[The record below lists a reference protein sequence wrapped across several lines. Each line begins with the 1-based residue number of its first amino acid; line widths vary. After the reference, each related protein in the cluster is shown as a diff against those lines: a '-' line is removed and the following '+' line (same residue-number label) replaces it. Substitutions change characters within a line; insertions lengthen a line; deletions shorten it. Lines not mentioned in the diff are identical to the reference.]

1 VTRQKGG
8 ARASGQEVD
17 SDARSSLSASFAWP
31 TSCPLRWSR
40 YSLMLLVKR
49 VGKRSERVTA
59 VFIGAEPTP
68 RPLAPRGVVLRTKG
82 RAAIPSRPSFNRP
95 QERFALIGLPC
106 GQTGTSTR
114 RAPAFSASLLA
125 VRCFPHWRTLVHG
138 FPRLLS
144 HNTAVPAA
152 PAHKGRSC
160 ERTRPDI
167 RGADYLRSSAR
178 FLSVSHAFAAAS
190 RLPAAAAS
198 FTRS

>member
-1 VTRQKGG
+1 VTRRKGG
-8 ARASGQEVD
+8 ARASGQEVGPD
-17 SDARSSLSASFAWP
+17 GRSSLSARFAWP

-49 VGKRSERVTA
+49 VGKGSERVTA
-59 VFIGAEPTP
+59 VIIGAEPTS
-68 RPLAPRGVVLRTKG
+68 RPLAPQGRLCYAQKG
-82 RAAIPSRPSFNRP
+82 GRQIPSRPSFRRP
-95 QERFALIGLPC
+95 QKKQERFALVGLPC

-114 RAPAFSASLLA
+114 RAPAFSARLSA

-160 ERTRPDI
+160 ERTRPAVAGSAPPA
-167 RGADYLRSSAR
+167 RSTGRHPKESSACGT
-178 FLSVSHAFAAAS
+178 
-190 RLPAAAAS
+190 RLYRE
-198 FTRS
+198 T

>member
-1 VTRQKGG
+1 MGRGP
-8 ARASGQEVD
+8 
-17 SDARSSLSASFAWP
+17 SDRRSAPTVRSSLLRSFAWP

-59 VFIGAEPTP
+59 VFIGSGTNTKATRPT
-68 RPLAPRGVVLRTKG
+68 GEVVLRTKG
-82 RAAIPSRPSFNRP
+82 RAAIPSRPSFSRP
-95 QERFALIGLPC
+95 QKSKSASALVGLPC

-114 RAPAFSASLLA
+114 RAPAFSASLSA

-167 RGADYLRSSAR
+167 RGADHLRSSAR